1 MYLFTRRTR
10 IVGGNGT
17 DGMNW
22 AVSTTARV
30 KEITGHDVQLW
41 ATMYSPAAGT
51 VTWTAW
57 FEDLTALETLS
68 DKLQAEPSFVS
79 STNDG
84 AKFTDGTLDDSIYQP
99 IHGQPDPAREVQYV
113 AGVLGVIAAGN
124 YERGIAAGIQI
135 AQTAEKIT
143 GQPTT
148 FASALTGPYGSV
160 GFLTGYETIGAFETA
175 EIALAS
181 DAKWIKL
188 VDSTKGCFVEDA
200 AITQQTLHRRIA

>member
-17 DGMNW
+17 KGLDW
-22 AVSTTARV
+22 AMSTTAKV
-30 KEITGHDVQLW
+30 KAVTGHEVQLW
-41 ATMYSPAAGT
+41 ATMYSPNAGE

-57 FEDLTALETLS
+57 FDDLTALETLS

-79 STNDG
+79 LANDG

-99 IHGQPDPAREVQYV
+99 IHGQPDPSRDVQYV
-113 AGVLGVIAAGN
+113 GTVLGVLAAGN
-124 YERGIAAGIQI
+124 YEKGIGVGIEI
-135 AQTAEKIT
+135 AKMAEKVT

-148 FASALTGPYGSV
+148 FASALTGLYGAV
-160 GFLTGYETIGAFETA
+160 GFMTGYENIGAFEA
-175 EIALAS
+175 AQNALAG
-181 DAKWIKL
+181 DAKWIKF
-188 VDSTKGCFVEDA
+188 VDSTQGCFVEDA

>member
-17 DGMNW
+17 KGLDW
-22 AVSTTARV
+22 AMSTTAKV
-30 KEITGHDVQLW
+30 KAVTGHEVQLW
-41 ATMYSPAAGT
+41 ATMYSPSAGT

-57 FEDLTALETLS
+57 FDDLTALETLS

-79 STNDG
+79 LANDG

-99 IHGQPDPAREVQYV
+99 IHGQPDPSRDVQYV
-113 AGVLGVIAAGN
+113 GTVLGVLAAGN
-124 YERGIAAGIQI
+124 YEKGIGVGIEI
-135 AQTAEKIT
+135 AKMAEKIT
-143 GQPTT
+143 SQPTT

-160 GFLTGYETIGAFETA
+160 GFMTGYENIAAFEA
-175 EIALAS
+175 AQNALAG

-188 VDSTKGCFVEDA
+188 VDSTQGSFVEDA